1 MDQVKAI
8 LSQLQ
13 KHHFWLLSAI
23 AMIAGV
29 VGWFMATRTL
39 SAAYEQNKS
48 QVNGKFS
55 ALQGILSTEKPPN
68 GTWGEEIGKLTTKE
82 KEAVRIA
89 WEKVYNEQ
97 KQHLEW
103 PPELGDKFLN
113 FVKNN
118 PPETAIPRDLCALYQ
133 DRIIKSEFPR
143 LLAIVEARPYNAK
156 TTPAPDPRAK
166 QGEKAAPAARVEEA
180 KLIWDSGSQQE
191 AEKMLSFQTVPSSAE
206 VRQAQ
211 EDIWVY
217 KAVLNVIRNMN
228 KDTYVGR
235 VRRIQDISIG
245 QKAAGSYQ
253 AGMTGQHIEH
263 LKAAA
268 AAAGEAAAA
277 PATPAPPPPEGD
289 AGGKP
294 LDEGRYLD
302 VDGKVAPPG
311 QAATQQFKRM
321 PVFLKLMM
329 DQREINRFLVECSNS
344 PLLIEVTQVRMNPGH
359 SQGSSS
365 KATAQGGGQPAT
377 GRAPGSTPTESE
389 SYELPV
395 EIAGIIY
402 IYNPP
407 DRSKLGGGEP
417 AATPGAP
424 TAAAAGGGQ

>member
-13 KHHFWLLSAI
+13 KHHFWLLSVI
-23 AMIAGV
+23 AMIAAF
-29 VGWFMATRTL
+29 VGWFMATRSL
-39 SAAYEQNKS
+39 SAAYEANKGT
-48 QVNGKFS
+48 VNGKFN
-55 ALQGILSTEKPPN
+55 ALQGILSTDKPPN
-68 GTWGEEIGKLTTKE
+68 AAWGDGIGKLTTKE

-118 PPETAIPRDLCALYQ
+118 PPEALIPKDLCALYQ

-143 LLAIVEARPYNAK
+143 LLAIIEARPHNVK
-156 TTPAPDPRAK
+156 APLPDGRAK
-166 QGEKAAPAARVEEA
+166 PGEQAPPAAKVEEA
-180 KLIWDSGSQQE
+180 KVVWDSGSQQE
-191 AEKMLSFQTVPSSAE
+191 AEKMLNFQTVPSSAE

-253 AGMTGQHIEH
+253 AGLTGVHVEH
-263 LKAAA
+263 MKSAAAAGGEAAA
-268 AAAGEAAAA
+268 AAAPAPPPAEGEAAA
-277 PATPAPPPPEGD
+277 
-289 AGGKP
+289 KP
-294 LDEGRYLD
+294 IDEGRYLD
-302 VDGKVAPPG
+302 AEGKVAPPG

-321 PVFLKLMM
+321 PVFLKLTM

-344 PLLIEVTQVRMNPGH
+344 PLLIEVTQLRINPSQGH
-359 SQGSSS
+359 SSSSS
-365 KATAQGGGQPAT
+365 KSAAAPGGQSAG
-377 GRAPGSTPTESE
+377 GRAPGSPPTESE
-389 SYELPV
+389 SYEVPV

-407 DRSKLGGGEP
+407 DKSKLGGGEP
-417 AATPGAP
+417 AAAPGAP
-424 TAAAAGGGQ
+424 AAAAAGGGQ